1 MRSGRITLIIFSV
14 KLIAI
19 NVIIQCL
26 SWYVH
31 FIMKKYPILQFE
43 RPKVFHD
50 ISFKEQKMVASFNGS
65 LPEFNELREENT
77 ED

>member
-1 MRSGRITLIIFSV
+1 
-14 KLIAI
+14 
-19 NVIIQCL
+19 
-26 SWYVH
+26 
-31 FIMKKYPILQFE
+31 MKKYPILQFE
-43 RPKVFHD
+43 GPKVFHD